1 MTNVWSDEWE
11 STGEDDWSGGC
22 AKSTRLPRGEQLG
35 ATMYELPPDGFVL
48 FHFHHRAEE
57 LLVVLRG
64 RPTLRTPQGERE
76 LEEGEVVHFPRGLE
90 GAHGLQNRTRA
101 PIRYLMAS
109 NRDGPEVVEYPDLG
123 QVTAQSRLPSQVGEP
138 LFMIHQLVEK

>member
-11 STGEDDWSGGC
+11 STGEDDWSGGR

-35 ATMYELPPDGFVL
+35 ATMYELPPDGF
-48 FHFHHRAEE
+48 
-57 LLVVLRG
+57 VLRG